1 MNMPQGLRSEYREL
15 LGGLYLIL
23 DAALVSQA
31 VLEDVLDEAVQAGVR
46 IVQYRHKNSSM
57 QEAYLRAKKLR
68 ALVPRG
74 KMLFIVNDRC
84 DLALA
89 VEADGVHLGQE
100 DLPVALARIILGTN
114 RLIGLSTHHADQ
126 VRAASQDE
134 ADYLGFGPIFP
145 TTTKVQHDPVV
156 GVEGLARIRT
166 LTPLPVFAIGGISS
180 SAVSG
185 LRKAGADGVAV
196 ASGIL
201 RASDRAIAIRQF
213 MDPFRP
219 KN

>member
-1 MNMPQGLRSEYREL
+1 MKVSQGLRSEHREL

-23 DAALVSQA
+23 DSALVPQA
-31 VLEDVLDEAVQAGVR
+31 VLEDALDKAAQAGVR
-46 IVQYRHKNSSM
+46 IVQYRDKRSSM

-100 DLPVALARIILGTN
+100 DLPVALARTILGTN

-126 VRAASQDE
+126 VRAVSQDE

-156 GVEGLARIRT
+156 GVEGLARIRP
-166 LTPLPVFAIGGISS
+166 LTTLPVFAIGGISS
-180 SAVSG
+180 SAVSM
-185 LRKAGADGVAV
+185 LREAGADGVAV

-201 RASDRAIAIRQF
+201 RASDRAVAIRQF
-213 MDPFRP
+213 MEPFRP
-219 KN
+219 KT

>member
-1 MNMPQGLRSEYREL
+1 MNVSQVLRSGHREL

-23 DAALVSQA
+23 DAALVPQA
-31 VLEDVLDEAVQAGVR
+31 VLEDVLVEAVQAGVR
-46 IVQYRHKNSSM
+46 IVQYRDKSSSM

-126 VRAASQDE
+126 VCAASQDE

-166 LTPLPVFAIGGISS
+166 LTTLPVFAIGGISS
-180 SAVSG
+180 SAVSM
-185 LRKAGADGVAV
+185 LREAGADGVAV

-201 RASDRAIAIRQF
+201 RASDRAVAIRQF

-219 KN
+219 KT